1 MELTIFNRDIL
12 RLIDKNDELEK
23 ISSGFTFVE
32 GPVFVKGVQYF
43 TDFMVNKIYK
53 YEKSNNKIT
62 LVDDNSH
69 YSIGMTYDPIKD
81 RILRCTRDLRSITD
95 MDGNVIVHEYKGVPI
110 NGSNDIIVDSK
121 GRIFFTD
128 PLTRKIEGPQV
139 GHSSVF
145 MFDEGKQELTLLEK
159 TKTLPFPNGLAL
171 SPDETILYI
180 IDTRHLAIYAMDLAG
195 GNMELFVRMD
205 QSQGEGGPDGM
216 RLDKEGN
223 IYSTGPGG
231 IWIITPAGEALG
243 IIKMPEFAANLCFDD
258 TGIFI
263 TASTSIYHV
272 KTKIQGNK
280 NDNHN

>member
-1 MELTIFNRDIL
+1 MELTIFNQGVL
-12 RLIDKNDELEK
+12 RLIDENEALEK
-23 ISSGFTFVE
+23 LSTGYTFVE
-32 GPVFVKGVQYF
+32 GPVFVKGIHYF

-53 YEKSNNKIT
+53 YEKASSKIT
-62 LVDDNSH
+62 LFDDNSH
-69 YSIGMTYDPIKD
+69 YSIGMTYDRRKD

-95 MDGNVIVHEYKGVPI
+95 MDGNIIVHEYNGVPI

-128 PLTRKIEGPQV
+128 PLTRTIEGPQV

-145 MFDEGKQELTLLEK
+145 MFDEEKSELTLLEK

-171 SPDETILYI
+171 SPDESILYI
-180 IDTRHLAIYAMDLAG
+180 IDTKHLSIYAMDLAS
-195 GNMELFVRMD
+195 GNMELFIKMD

-216 RLDKEGN
+216 RLDIEGN

-231 IWIITPAGEALG
+231 IWIINPAGEALG
-243 IIKMPEFAANLCFDD
+243 IVKMPEFAANLCFDD

-272 KTKIQGNK
+272 KTRIPGIGL
-280 NDNHN
+280 

>member
-1 MELTIFNRDIL
+1 MELTIFNQGVL
-12 RLIDKNDELEK
+12 RFIDENEPLEK
-23 ISSGFTFVE
+23 LSTGYTFVE
-32 GPVFVKGVQYF
+32 GPVFVKGIHYF

-53 YEKSNNKIT
+53 YEKDSGNVT
-62 LVDDNSH
+62 LFDDNSH
-69 YSIGMTYDPIKD
+69 YSIGMTYDRRKD

-95 MDGNVIVHEYKGVPI
+95 MDGNIIVHEYNGVPI

-128 PLTRKIEGPQV
+128 PLTRTIEGPQV

-145 MFDEGKQELTLLEK
+145 MFDEEKSELTLLEK

-180 IDTRHLAIYAMDLAG
+180 IDTKHLSIYAMDLAT
-195 GNMELFVRMD
+195 GNMELFIKMD

-231 IWIITPAGEALG
+231 IWIINPAGEALG

-263 TASTSIYHV
+263 TASKSIYHV
-272 KTKIQGNK
+272 KTKIPGIGL
-280 NDNHN
+280 

>member
-1 MELTIFNRDIL
+1 MELTIFNQDIL
-12 RLIDKNDELEK
+12 RLIDENEALEK
-23 ISSGFTFVE
+23 LSTGYTFVE
-32 GPVFVKGVQYF
+32 GPVFVKGIHYF

-53 YEKSNNKIT
+53 YEKDSGKIT
-62 LVDDNSH
+62 LFDDNSH
-69 YSIGMTYDPIKD
+69 YSIGMTYDRRKD

-95 MDGNVIVHEYKGVPI
+95 MDGNIIVHEYNGVPI

-145 MFDEGKQELTLLEK
+145 MFDEEKSELTLLEK

-171 SPDETILYI
+171 SPNETTLYI
-180 IDTRHLAIYAMDLAG
+180 IDTKHLSIYAMDLAT
-195 GNMELFVRMD
+195 GNMELFIKMD
-205 QSQGEGGPDGM
+205 QGKGEGGPDGM
-216 RLDKEGN
+216 RLDIEGN

-231 IWIITPAGEALG
+231 IWIINPAGEALG

-272 KTKIQGNK
+272 KTKIPGIGL
-280 NDNHN
+280 